1 MGSLVGLVLRFH
13 SDVTSSRHVVVTFIS
28 LIYLMRVAITSC
40 ELVLTKFNRI
50 CDVYYY
56 CGVVL
61 SSCNQDTL
69 SCYVVLS
76 LCNVVTSLCGPLL
89 SS

>member
-1 MGSLVGLVLRFH
+1 MTSCPLVMLWLH
-13 SDVTSSRHVVVTFIS
+13 IS
-28 LIYLMRVAITSC
+28 LIYLMKFAITSC

-56 CGVVL
+56 YCVVL

-69 SCYVVLS
+69 SC
-76 LCNVVTSLCGPLL
+76 CGFVIM
-89 SS
+89 

>member
-1 MGSLVGLVLRFH
+1 MKF
-13 SDVTSSRHVVVTFIS
+13 
-28 LIYLMRVAITSC
+28 AITSC

-56 CGVVL
+56 YCVVL

-69 SCYVVLS
+69 SCCGVL
-76 LCNVVTSLCGPLL
+76 
-89 SS
+89 

>member
-1 MGSLVGLVLRFH
+1 MKF
-13 SDVTSSRHVVVTFIS
+13 
-28 LIYLMRVAITSC
+28 AITSC

-56 CGVVL
+56 YSVVL

-69 SCYVVLS
+69 SCCGVL
-76 LCNVVTSLCGPLL
+76 
-89 SS
+89 